1 MQPMETY
8 RVLIVDDNE
17 AIHRDFRSLLESKI
31 ESGDLLDLAL
41 EVFGESMESE
51 PAPDLPRYA
60 FDSAYQG
67 PDALETVKQASATG
81 QSYTLAF
88 VDVRMPPGWDGVE
101 TIQRLWEID
110 PNIQMIIC
118 SAYADYSW
126 DQIVQELGVTDKLLL
141 LRKPF
146 DPNSVKQMALAVVC
160 RWNRDRKQRERIA
173 ELEAQVGKHGE
184 ELAHLRPE
192 LDRLMAEMEE
202 MRSLRDINTRTRA
215 ERLARMRTELLGIIA
230 ALEMVLAST
239 LPDAQRTAAESAMKS
254 GRALLDELA
263 RDQRD

>member
-1 MQPMETY
+1 MQSMETY

-17 AIHRDFRSLLESKI
+17 AIHRDFRSLLESKV

-41 EVFGESMESE
+41 EVFGEALGTE
-51 PAPDLPRYA
+51 PTPDLPRYT

-67 PDALETVKQASATG
+67 PDALETVKKATSTG

-101 TIQRLWEID
+101 TIQRLWEVD

-146 DPNSVKQMALAVVC
+146 DPNSVKQMALAVAC
-160 RWNRDRKQRERIA
+160 RWNRERLHRERIA
-173 ELEAQVGKHGE
+173 ELEALVGKHGQ
-184 ELAHLRPE
+184 ELDRLRPE
-192 LDRLMAEMEE
+192 LDRLTTEVQA
-202 MRSLRDINTRTRA
+202 MRSQRDVNDKTRS
-215 ERLARMRTELLGIIA
+215 ERLSRMRTELLALIA
-230 ALEMVLAST
+230 ALELVLASP
-239 LPDAQRTAAESAMKS
+239 LPEAQRTAGESALKS
-254 GRALLDELA
+254 GRALLEELA
-263 RDQRD
+263 RDPMA

>member
-1 MQPMETY
+1 MQSTDTY

-41 EVFGESMESE
+41 EVFGEAVGSE
-51 PAPDLPRYA
+51 PTPDLPRYE

-67 PDALETVKQASATG
+67 PDALETVKQASSTG

-101 TIQRLWEID
+101 TIQRLWEVD

-160 RWNRDRKQRERIA
+160 RWNRDRKHRERIA
-173 ELEAQVGKHGE
+173 ELEALVGRHGQ
-184 ELAHLRPE
+184 ELDRLRPE
-192 LDRLMAEMEE
+192 LDRLSAEMQE
-202 MRSLRDINTRTRA
+202 MRTLRDGNNKTRA
-215 ERLARMRTELLGIIA
+215 ERVARMRTEVLAIIA
-230 ALEMVLAST
+230 ALELVLGSS
-239 LPDAQRTAAESAMKS
+239 LSEAQRAAAESALKS
-254 GRALLDELA
+254 GRALLEELGRA
-263 RDQRD
+263 QMD